1 MKKILI
7 PLSVSL
13 LLVALI
19 AYFLASD
26 SGVQYEEYDGVESAR
41 QAAGQG
47 EGAGGAEEQ
56 AASRKD
62 SSGTDGEE
70 GGDAATAAAQLS
82 GALLY
87 GTVLDLEG
95 NPIPAARVLLRATGS
110 WEGMEDADRYT
121 MFRERILGRESV
133 PVRGGASTRTE
144 TDASGKYAFALSAIK
159 PGRYDI
165 LTSAGGFAPGSQR
178 WKWTSVSAKVD
189 FQLGL
194 GEVIKGVVRS
204 PEGTP
209 VEGAVVTAAKA
220 AGRGWGGGRGPGGS
234 TGSVDETLSDA
245 NGLFSLNVYAGEFDV
260 RGNSTGYSTGAVD
273 AVASGSVDV
282 ELMLGKGRG
291 IGGVAMDASNNPLAG
306 VKLSLYESRTGG
318 FGRGRG
324 GPPRGIMRLFSSPLA
339 VSESGTDGRFIFSDM
354 EVGNFRIMAEK
365 EAFVTTEITGEIE
378 EEAEKT
384 EVSISMASG
393 RVISGAVKTAD
404 GTPMAGAFVV
414 IAQEERRDEGGE
426 DRGRG
431 GFGRGRGGRGEERG
445 RRDDEDEGKEKTPED
460 LEKERR
466 REEERQ
472 REPVSVYRSSLA
484 LETGKDGTFVADT
497 LSEGSY
503 TLSVQGEYFVP
514 HRVREI
520 DLVEKERVELDIVVD
535 PGLQLKGEVVSSID
549 SSPVPSANVI
559 LRWRDDRRVI
569 PVDSKGVFVIGG
581 LVPGKIGELQ
591 IDAKGFSMLHVDD
604 VELAPK
610 PDVQD
615 VKVQLVPTGKIS
627 GLVVDA
633 SGAPI
638 PRARIRV
645 YDAVEELEKI
655 EGESDG
661 DRRRREDDRRRQER
675 NRGRRMV
682 DTRSNAEGVFV
693 LNEVNPGYLRLRA
706 EHSAYKDLRSDAFN
720 LEPGEHADDLTLT
733 LVTGGRLLVLVTNA
747 AGVKM
752 PGVRVVTRFDPEEEE
767 QAEEERDRVRGRGPG
782 PRGRSEREKYDMRT
796 SNREGLA
803 IFGGIDGGKY
813 RVSVNHGGHQPF
825 IAFTNVVED
834 KDSPFNVALLPENVI
849 AGVVTDLQ
857 GAPLEG
863 ARVRARKQREDGERE
878 ESEARSAADGSFRI
892 GNLGIGPY
900 TVRAERKGYVEQ
912 SLEDIAVNS
921 NIEIPMVALGEIV
934 GQVVSSET
942 QLPVTEFYVVVK
954 SGRGGGGAEV
964 QGEEDED
971 QGGRGGRGGR
981 ERGRGGDRGRG
992 EGGREGGGR
1001 VKKFNDA
1008 EGRFEIDDLS
1018 PGAYTVEVV
1027 APGYTGQRVE
1037 TDVFAGRADKEM
1049 IITMDEGLSVTGE
1062 VLDRSSQPVA
1072 GASIYLLAR
1081 AEPQGATSG
1090 RRERGERGDTG
1101 DRREELRE
1109 RLQQAR
1115 EGSRGGRGGGRE
1127 RQDEKSQKEAAAL
1140 IAGLGAN
1147 ESNEIESDDD
1157 GYFKLG
1163 EVPEGTYNL
1172 VVYHDAFLPYVSR
1185 VSIRES
1191 RGIRPETV
1199 RLDPGETVSGKVSY
1213 QEGRETPAGVTL
1225 IFTDQQGL
1233 NKMVSTDERGRY
1245 SATGFMSGTYNV
1257 RARLGDSRTAPQT
1270 FSVSRG
1276 SNKFD
1281 YEIPGAAAPQRK

>member
-26 SGVQYEEYDGVESAR
+26 SGKQYEEYDGAESA
-41 QAAGQG
+41 QQTTEQG
-47 EGAGGAEEQ
+47 EGADGVEEQ
-56 AASRKD
+56 AASGKG
-62 SSGTDGEE
+62 SSETTGEE
-70 GGDAATAAAQLS
+70 GEAATAGAQLS

-95 NPIPAARVLLRATGS
+95 NPIPAARVLLRSTGS

-121 MFRERILGRESV
+121 MFRERILGKESV
-133 PVRGGASTRTE
+133 PMRGGASNRTE
-144 TDASGKYAFALSAIK
+144 TDASGKYAFALSAVK

-165 LTSAGGFAPGSQR
+165 LTSAAGFAPGSQR
-178 WKWTSVSAKVD
+178 WKWASESAKVD

-209 VEGAVVTAAKA
+209 VEGVVVTAAKA

-260 RGNSTGYSTGAVD
+260 RGNSTGYSTGGVD

-282 ELMLGKGRG
+282 ELLLGKGRG
-291 IGGVAMDASNNPLAG
+291 VGGLVMDASNNPLAG
-306 VKLSLYESRTGG
+306 VKLSLYENRMSG

-339 VSESGTDGRFIFSDM
+339 VSESGADGRFIFSDM
-354 EVGNFRIMAEK
+354 KDGNFRIMAEK
-365 EAFVTTEITGEIE
+365 AAFVTTEVTGELK
-378 EEAEKT
+378 EEAEKA
-384 EVSISMASG
+384 EVSISMAVG
-393 RVISGAVKTAD
+393 KVISGVVKTAN
-404 GTPMAGAFVV
+404 GTTMPGAFVV
-414 IAQEERRDEGGE
+414 IAQEERRDEGDE
-426 DRGRG
+426 RRD
-431 GFGRGRGGRGEERG
+431 RGRGGRGGDRG
-445 RRDDEDEGKEKTPED
+445 RGGRGDDRGGRDDGDEESKEKTPEE

-484 LETGKDGTFVADT
+484 LETGDDGTFIADT

-514 HRVREI
+514 HRIRDI
-520 DLVEKERVELDIVVD
+520 NLVEEDRAELEIVVD

-549 SSPVPSANVI
+549 SAPVPNANVI

-569 PVDSKGVFVIGG
+569 PVGSKGEFVIGG

-591 IDAKGFSMLHVDD
+591 IDAKGYSMLHVDD

-610 PDVQD
+610 PDIQD

-633 SGAPI
+633 SGTPI

-645 YDAVEELEKI
+645 YDAVEELEKV

-661 DRRRREDDRRRQER
+661 DRRQREDDRRRQER

-747 AGVKM
+747 AGEKM
-752 PGVRVVTRFDPEEEE
+752 PGVRVVTRFDPEDEGE
-767 QAEEERDRVRGRGPG
+767 AEEEGRGRDRGRGPG
-782 PRGRSEREKYDMRT
+782 GRGRSEREKYDMRT

-863 ARVRARKQREDGERE
+863 ARIRARKQREDGERE
-878 ESEARSAADGSFRI
+878 ESEARSAADGSFRV
-892 GNLGIGPY
+892 GNLGIGAY

-912 SLEDIAVNS
+912 SIEDIAVNS

-954 SGRGGGGAEV
+954 SGRGGGETEA
-964 QGEEDED
+964 QDDGEE
-971 QGGRGGRGGR
+971 RGGRGGG
-981 ERGRGGDRGRG
+981 ERGRGG
-992 EGGREGGGR
+992 GGQEGGGR

-1037 TDVFAGRADKEM
+1037 TDVLAGRADKEM

-1062 VLDRSSQPVA
+1062 VLDRSGQPVA

-1081 AEPQGATSG
+1081 AESQSQGATSG

-1140 IAGLGAN
+1140 IAGLGVN
-1147 ESNEIESDDD
+1147 ESNEVESDDD

-1172 VVYHDAFLPYVSR
+1172 VVYHDAFLPHVSR

-1199 RLDPGETVSGKVSY
+1199 RLDPGETVTGKVSY
-1213 QEGRETPAGVTL
+1213 QEGRETPAGVSL

>member
-26 SGVQYEEYDGVESAR
+26 SGEQYEEYDGTESVQQTAE
-41 QAAGQG
+41 QG
-47 EGAGGAEEQ
+47 GGTGGAEEQ
-56 AASRKD
+56 AALGK
-62 SSGTDGEE
+62 SSSEKTGEE
-70 GGDAATAAAQLS
+70 EDAAAAGAQLS

-133 PVRGGASTRTE
+133 PVRGGASNRTE

-165 LTSAGGFAPGSQR
+165 LTSASGFAPGSQR
-178 WKWTSVSAKVD
+178 WKWASESVKVD

-194 GEVIKGVVRS
+194 GEVIKGIVRS
-204 PEGTP
+204 PEGAP

-220 AGRGWGGGRGPGGS
+220 AGRGWGGGRGPGG

-260 RGNSTGYSTGAVD
+260 RGNSAGYSTGAVD
-273 AVASGSVDV
+273 AVASGSVDI
-282 ELMLGKGRG
+282 ELMLEKGRG
-291 IGGVAMDASNNPLAG
+291 VGGLVMDASNNPLAG
-306 VKLSLYESRTGG
+306 VKLSLYENRMGG

-339 VSESGTDGRFIFSDM
+339 VSESGSDGRFIFSDM
-354 EVGNFRIMAEK
+354 EDGSFRIMAEK
-365 EAFVTTEITGEIE
+365 EAFVTTEVTGELK
-378 EEAEKT
+378 EEAEKA
-384 EVSISMASG
+384 EVSISMAAG
-393 RVISGAVKTAD
+393 KVISGIVKTAD
-404 GTPMAGAFVV
+404 GTTMPGAFVV
-414 IAQEERRDEGGE
+414 IAREERRDEGDE
-426 DRGRG
+426 RRD
-431 GFGRGRGGRGEERG
+431 RGRGGRGGDRG
-445 RRDDEDEGKEKTPED
+445 RGGRGDDRGGRDSGDEEGKEKTPEE
-460 LEKERR
+460 LEKERQ
-466 REEERQ
+466 REEERL

-484 LETGKDGTFVADT
+484 LETGADGTFVADT

-514 HRVREI
+514 HRIRDI
-520 DLVEKERVELDIVVD
+520 NLVEEDRAELEIVVD
-535 PGLQLKGEVVSSID
+535 PGLQLKGEVVSSVD
-549 SSPVPSANVI
+549 SAPVPNANVI

-569 PVDSKGVFVIGG
+569 PVDSKGVFVVGG

-591 IDAKGFSMLHVDD
+591 IDAKGYSMLHVDD
-604 VELAPK
+604 IELASK

-706 EHSAYKDLRSDAFN
+706 EHSAYKDLRSEAFN
-720 LEPGEHADDLTLT
+720 LEPGEHADDLALT

-747 AGVKM
+747 AGEKM
-752 PGVRVVTRFDPEEEE
+752 PGVRVVTRLDPEEEE
-767 QAEEERDRVRGRGPG
+767 GAEEEERGGGRGRGPG
-782 PRGRSEREKYDMRT
+782 PRGRGERERYDMRT

-813 RVSVNHGGHQPF
+813 RISVNHGGHQPF

-849 AGVVTDLQ
+849 TGVVTDLQ

-863 ARVRARKQREDGERE
+863 VRVRARKQREDGERE
-878 ESEARSAADGSFRI
+878 ESEARSAADGSFRV
-892 GNLGIGPY
+892 GNLGIGTY
-900 TVRAERKGYVEQ
+900 TVRAERRGYVER

-942 QLPVTEFYVVVK
+942 QLPVTEFYVAVNP
-954 SGRGGGGAEV
+954 RGGAAAEV
-964 QGEEDED
+964 QGGGEDP
-971 QGGRGGRGGR
+971 GGRGGRGGGDR
-981 ERGRGGDRGRG
+981 GGRGGDRGRG
-992 EGGREGGGR
+992 DRGR
-1001 VKKFNDA
+1001 VKRFNDA

-1037 TDVFAGRADKEM
+1037 TDVFAGRSDREM

-1081 AEPQGATSG
+1081 AEPQGDASG
-1090 RRERGERGDTG
+1090 RRERGDAG

-1115 EGSRGGRGGGRE
+1115 EGARGGRGGGRE

-1147 ESNEIESDDD
+1147 ESNVIESDDD

-1233 NKMVSTDERGRY
+1233 NKMVNTDERGRY
-1245 SATGFMSGTYNV
+1245 SATGFMSGTYSV

-1270 FSVSRG
+1270 FSVGRG
-1276 SNKFD
+1276 ANKFD
-1281 YEIPGAAAPQRK
+1281 YEIPGAAAAQRK